1 MKAKMTKLCL
11 LFILLCSLPVFYSCS
26 DEADAF
32 YLYEYWE
39 VMFDPEPPI
48 SETSLSITGGTKLG
62 IKGGVA
68 PYTAEIAD
76 GQIATAY
83 VDENNDIQI
92 SSIKLGS
99 TSLMVKDADGRI
111 IKIGLKVVNG
121 KQSFSVNSVEAR
133 ITGIDESLLD
143 EQQKEK
149 LEAVKKKIKDEAGIQ
164 ATGGIAFSYDQK
176 SSGKVTI
183 VTSKDNAPK
192 IEGSFSRSTSESGTT
207 FQITINGK
215 EYDCKFK
222 LPERSDTSKS
232 ITTRDLGPIPY
243 WLVED
248 VTEDYK
254 SDVTDLFGI
263 NATSLKIER
272 IYIGSFTP
280 LRYVYSS
287 FYKIDAAKSTKNCFL
302 SHLSSFSY

>member
-26 DEADAF
+26 DEADDF
-32 YLYEYWE
+32 YLFEYWE

-48 SETSLSITGGTKLG
+48 SETSLPITGGTKLG

-68 PYTAEIAD
+68 PYTAEVAD

-83 VDENNDIQI
+83 IDKNNDIQI

-149 LEAVKKKIKDEAGIQ
+149 LEAVIKKIKDEAGIK

-183 VTSKDNAPK
+183 VTSKDNTPK

-280 LRYVYSS
+280 LR
-287 FYKIDAAKSTKNCFL
+287 
-302 SHLSSFSY
+302 

>member
-1 MKAKMTKLCL
+1 MKAKTTKLCL

-26 DEADAF
+26 DEADDF
-32 YLYEYWE
+32 YLFEYWE
-39 VMFDPEPPI
+39 VMLNPEPPI

-62 IKGGVA
+62 IKGGIA

-83 VDENNDIQI
+83 VDKNNDIQI
-92 SSIKLGS
+92 SSIKLGN

-280 LRYVYSS
+280 LR
-287 FYKIDAAKSTKNCFL
+287 
-302 SHLSSFSY
+302 

>member
-1 MKAKMTKLCL
+1 MKAKMAKLCL

-26 DEADAF
+26 DEADDF
-32 YLYEYWE
+32 YLFEYWE
-39 VMFDPEPPI
+39 VMLDPEPPI

-149 LEAVKKKIKDEAGIQ
+149 LEAVIKKIKEEAGIQ

-183 VTSKDNAPK
+183 VASKDNAPK

-280 LRYVYSS
+280 LR
-287 FYKIDAAKSTKNCFL
+287 
-302 SHLSSFSY
+302 

>member
-32 YLYEYWE
+32 YLFEYWE

-48 SETSLSITGGTKLG
+48 SETSLPITGGTKLG

-68 PYTAEIAD
+68 PYTAEVAD

-83 VDENNDIQI
+83 IDKNNDIQI

-133 ITGIDESLLD
+133 ITGIDEGLLY

-149 LEAVKKKIKDEAGIQ
+149 LEAVIKKIKDEAGIQ

-183 VTSKDNAPK
+183 VTSKDNTPK

-280 LRYVYSS
+280 L
-287 FYKIDAAKSTKNCFL
+287 
-302 SHLSSFSY
+302 H

>member
-26 DEADAF
+26 NEADAF

-149 LEAVKKKIKDEAGIQ
+149 LEAVIKKIKDEAGIQ

-183 VTSKDNAPK
+183 VASKDNTPK

-222 LPERSDTSKS
+222 LPERPDTSKS

-254 SDVTDLFGI
+254 SEVTDLFGI

-280 LRYVYSS
+280 LR
-287 FYKIDAAKSTKNCFL
+287 
-302 SHLSSFSY
+302 

>member
-1 MKAKMTKLCL
+1 MKAKMAKLCL

-26 DEADAF
+26 DEADDF
-32 YLYEYWE
+32 YLFEYWE
-39 VMFDPEPPI
+39 VMLDPEPPI

-68 PYTAEIAD
+68 PYTAEVAD

-83 VDENNDIQI
+83 IDKNNDIQI

-222 LPERSDTSKS
+222 LPERPDTSKS

-263 NATSLKIER
+263 NAISLKIER

-280 LRYVYSS
+280 LR
-287 FYKIDAAKSTKNCFL
+287 
-302 SHLSSFSY
+302 

>member
-215 EYDCKFK
+215 GYDCKFK

-280 LRYVYSS
+280 LR
-287 FYKIDAAKSTKNCFL
+287 
-302 SHLSSFSY
+302 

>member
-1 MKAKMTKLCL
+1 MKAKTTKLCL

-26 DEADAF
+26 NEADDF
-32 YLYEYWE
+32 YLFEYWE
-39 VMFDPEPPI
+39 VMLDPEPPI

-121 KQSFSVNSVEAR
+121 KQSFSVNSVEAK

-149 LEAVKKKIKDEAGIQ
+149 LEAVIKKIKDEAGIQ

-254 SDVTDLFGI
+254 SDVTGLFEI
-263 NATSLKIER
+263 NAISLKIER

-280 LRYVYSS
+280 LR
-287 FYKIDAAKSTKNCFL
+287 
-302 SHLSSFSY
+302 

>member
-76 GQIATAY
+76 GQIAIAY

-92 SSIKLGS
+92 SSIKLGN

-111 IKIGLKVVNG
+111 IKIGLKVVNS

-164 ATGGIAFSYDQK
+164 ATGVIAFSYDQK

-222 LPERSDTSKS
+222 LPERPDTSKS

-280 LRYVYSS
+280 LR
-287 FYKIDAAKSTKNCFL
+287 
-302 SHLSSFSY
+302 

>member
-1 MKAKMTKLCL
+1 MKAKMAKLCL

-26 DEADAF
+26 DEADDF
-32 YLYEYWE
+32 YLFEYWE
-39 VMFDPEPPI
+39 VMLDPEPPI
-48 SETSLSITGGTKLG
+48 SEASLSITGGTTLG

-83 VDENNDIQI
+83 IDKNNDIQI

-99 TSLMVKDADGRI
+99 TSLMVKDADGRV

-133 ITGIDESLLD
+133 ITGIDESLLN

-149 LEAVKKKIKDEAGIQ
+149 LEAVIKKIKEEADIQ

-280 LRYVYSS
+280 LR
-287 FYKIDAAKSTKNCFL
+287 
-302 SHLSSFSY
+302 

>member
-1 MKAKMTKLCL
+1 
-11 LFILLCSLPVFYSCS
+11 
-26 DEADAF
+26 
-32 YLYEYWE
+32 
-39 VMFDPEPPI
+39 MFDPEPPI

-143 EQQKEK
+143 EQQKGK
-149 LEAVKKKIKDEAGIQ
+149 LEAVIKKIKDEAGIQ

-280 LRYVYSS
+280 LR
-287 FYKIDAAKSTKNCFL
+287 ALSTILCK
-302 SHLSSFSY
+302 

>member
-76 GQIATAY
+76 GQIAIAY

-92 SSIKLGS
+92 SSIKLGN

-133 ITGIDESLLD
+133 ITGIDKSLLD

-149 LEAVKKKIKDEAGIQ
+149 LEAVIKKIKDEAGIQ

-183 VTSKDNAPK
+183 VTSKDNTPK

-222 LPERSDTSKS
+222 LPERPDTSKS

-280 LRYVYSS
+280 LR
-287 FYKIDAAKSTKNCFL
+287 
-302 SHLSSFSY
+302 

>member
-1 MKAKMTKLCL
+1 MKAKMAKLCL

-121 KQSFSVNSVEAR
+121 KQSFSVNSVEAK

-222 LPERSDTSKS
+222 LPERPDTSKS

-280 LRYVYSS
+280 LR
-287 FYKIDAAKSTKNCFL
+287 
-302 SHLSSFSY
+302 

>member
-1 MKAKMTKLCL
+1 MKAKTTKLCL

-39 VMFDPEPPI
+39 VMLDPEPPI
-48 SETSLSITGGTKLG
+48 SETSLPITGGTKLG

-149 LEAVKKKIKDEAGIQ
+149 LEAVIKKIKDEAGIQ

-222 LPERSDTSKS
+222 LPERPDTSKS

-280 LRYVYSS
+280 LR
-287 FYKIDAAKSTKNCFL
+287 
-302 SHLSSFSY
+302 

>member
-1 MKAKMTKLCL
+1 MKAKMAKLCL

-232 ITTRDLGPIPY
+232 ITTRDLDPIPY

-280 LRYVYSS
+280 LR
-287 FYKIDAAKSTKNCFL
+287 
-302 SHLSSFSY
+302 

>member
-1 MKAKMTKLCL
+1 MKAKMAKLCL

-26 DEADAF
+26 NEADDF
-32 YLYEYWE
+32 YLFEYWE
-39 VMFDPEPPI
+39 VMLNPEPPI

-149 LEAVKKKIKDEAGIQ
+149 LEAVIKKIKDEAGIQ

-183 VTSKDNAPK
+183 VTSKNNTPK

-280 LRYVYSS
+280 LR
-287 FYKIDAAKSTKNCFL
+287 
-302 SHLSSFSY
+302 

>member
-1 MKAKMTKLCL
+1 MKAKMAKLCL

-215 EYDCKFK
+215 EYDRKFK

-280 LRYVYSS
+280 LR
-287 FYKIDAAKSTKNCFL
+287 
-302 SHLSSFSY
+302 

>member
-76 GQIATAY
+76 GQIAIAY

-92 SSIKLGS
+92 SSIKLGN

-133 ITGIDESLLD
+133 ITGIDKSLLD

-149 LEAVKKKIKDEAGIQ
+149 LEAVIKKIKDEAGIQ

-183 VTSKDNAPK
+183 VTSKDNTPK

-280 LRYVYSS
+280 L
-287 FYKIDAAKSTKNCFL
+287 
-302 SHLSSFSY
+302 H

>member
-1 MKAKMTKLCL
+1 MKAKTTKLCL

-26 DEADAF
+26 NEADDF
-32 YLYEYWE
+32 YLFEYWE
-39 VMFDPEPPI
+39 VMLNPEPPI

-183 VTSKDNAPK
+183 VTSKDNTPK

-280 LRYVYSS
+280 LR
-287 FYKIDAAKSTKNCFL
+287 
-302 SHLSSFSY
+302 

>member
-1 MKAKMTKLCL
+1 MKAKMAKLCL

-83 VDENNDIQI
+83 VDENNDIRI

-149 LEAVKKKIKDEAGIQ
+149 LEAVIKMIKDEAGIQ

-222 LPERSDTSKS
+222 LPERPDTSKS

-248 VTEDYK
+248 VTENYK
-254 SDVTDLFGI
+254 SDVTGLFEI
-263 NATSLKIER
+263 NAISLKIER

-280 LRYVYSS
+280 LR
-287 FYKIDAAKSTKNCFL
+287 
-302 SHLSSFSY
+302 

>member
-26 DEADAF
+26 DEADDF
-32 YLYEYWE
+32 YLFEYWE
-39 VMFDPEPPI
+39 VMLNPEPPI

-76 GQIATAY
+76 GQIAIAY

-92 SSIKLGS
+92 SSIKLGN

-149 LEAVKKKIKDEAGIQ
+149 LEAVIKKIKDEAGIQ
-164 ATGGIAFSYDQK
+164 ATGVIAFSYDQK

-222 LPERSDTSKS
+222 LPERPDTSKS

-280 LRYVYSS
+280 LR
-287 FYKIDAAKSTKNCFL
+287 
-302 SHLSSFSY
+302 

>member
-1 MKAKMTKLCL
+1 MKAKMAKLCL

-143 EQQKEK
+143 EQQKGK
-149 LEAVKKKIKDEAGIQ
+149 LEAVIKKIKEEAGIQ

-222 LPERSDTSKS
+222 LPELPERPDTSKS

-280 LRYVYSS
+280 LR
-287 FYKIDAAKSTKNCFL
+287 
-302 SHLSSFSY
+302 

>member
-1 MKAKMTKLCL
+1 MKAKMAKLCL

-48 SETSLSITGGTKLG
+48 SEASLSITGGTKLG

-149 LEAVKKKIKDEAGIQ
+149 LEAVIKKIKDEAGIQ

-263 NATSLKIER
+263 NVTSLKIER

-280 LRYVYSS
+280 LR
-287 FYKIDAAKSTKNCFL
+287 
-302 SHLSSFSY
+302 

>member
-76 GQIATAY
+76 GQIAIAY

-92 SSIKLGS
+92 SSIKLGN

-149 LEAVKKKIKDEAGIQ
+149 LEAVIKKIKDEAGIQ

-183 VTSKDNAPK
+183 VTSKDNTPK

-263 NATSLKIER
+263 NVTSLKIER

-280 LRYVYSS
+280 LR
-287 FYKIDAAKSTKNCFL
+287 
-302 SHLSSFSY
+302 

>member
-1 MKAKMTKLCL
+1 MKAKMAKLCL

-48 SETSLSITGGTKLG
+48 SETSLPITGGTKLG
-62 IKGGVA
+62 IKGGIA

-83 VDENNDIQI
+83 IDENNDIQI

-149 LEAVKKKIKDEAGIQ
+149 LEAVIKKIKDEAGIQ

-183 VTSKDNAPK
+183 VTNKDNAPK

-222 LPERSDTSKS
+222 LPERPDTSKS

-280 LRYVYSS
+280 LR
-287 FYKIDAAKSTKNCFL
+287 
-302 SHLSSFSY
+302 

>member
-32 YLYEYWE
+32 YLFEYWE

-48 SETSLSITGGTKLG
+48 SETSLPITGGTKLG

-68 PYTAEIAD
+68 PYTAEVAD

-83 VDENNDIQI
+83 IDKNNDIQI

-133 ITGIDESLLD
+133 ITGIDEGLLD

-149 LEAVKKKIKDEAGIQ
+149 LEAVIKKIKDEAGIQ

-183 VTSKDNAPK
+183 VTSKDNTPK

-263 NATSLKIER
+263 NVTSLKIER

-280 LRYVYSS
+280 LR
-287 FYKIDAAKSTKNCFL
+287 
-302 SHLSSFSY
+302 

>member
-26 DEADAF
+26 DEADDF
-32 YLYEYWE
+32 YLFEYWE
-39 VMFDPEPPI
+39 VMLNPEPPI

-62 IKGGVA
+62 IKGGIA

-183 VTSKDNAPK
+183 VTSKDNTPK

-263 NATSLKIER
+263 NVTSLKIER

-280 LRYVYSS
+280 LR
-287 FYKIDAAKSTKNCFL
+287 
-302 SHLSSFSY
+302 

>member
-1 MKAKMTKLCL
+1 MKAKMAKLCL

-143 EQQKEK
+143 EQQKGK
-149 LEAVKKKIKDEAGIQ
+149 LEAVIKKIKDEAGIQ

-192 IEGSFSRSTSESGTT
+192 IEGNFSRSTSESGTT

-280 LRYVYSS
+280 LR
-287 FYKIDAAKSTKNCFL
+287 
-302 SHLSSFSY
+302 

>member
-1 MKAKMTKLCL
+1 MKAKTTKLCL

-26 DEADAF
+26 DEADDF
-32 YLYEYWE
+32 YLFEYWE
-39 VMFDPEPPI
+39 VMLDPEPPI

-121 KQSFSVNSVEAR
+121 KQSFSVNSVEAK

-149 LEAVKKKIKDEAGIQ
+149 LEAVIKKIKEEAGIQ
-164 ATGGIAFSYDQK
+164 ATGGI
-176 SSGKVTI
+176 
-183 VTSKDNAPK
+183 APK

-222 LPERSDTSKS
+222 LPERPDTSKS

-280 LRYVYSS
+280 LR
-287 FYKIDAAKSTKNCFL
+287 
-302 SHLSSFSY
+302 

>member
-1 MKAKMTKLCL
+1 MKAKMAKLCL

-48 SETSLSITGGTKLG
+48 SETSLSITGGSKLG

-248 VTEDYK
+248 VTGDYK

-280 LRYVYSS
+280 LR
-287 FYKIDAAKSTKNCFL
+287 
-302 SHLSSFSY
+302 

>member
-1 MKAKMTKLCL
+1 MKAKTTKLCL

-26 DEADAF
+26 NEADDF
-32 YLYEYWE
+32 YLFEYWE
-39 VMFDPEPPI
+39 VMLNPEPPI

-149 LEAVKKKIKDEAGIQ
+149 LEAVIKKIKDEAGIQ

-183 VTSKDNAPK
+183 VTSKNNTPK

-222 LPERSDTSKS
+222 LPELPERPDTSKS

-254 SDVTDLFGI
+254 SDVTDLFEI
-263 NATSLKIER
+263 NAISLKIER

-280 LRYVYSS
+280 LR
-287 FYKIDAAKSTKNCFL
+287 
-302 SHLSSFSY
+302 

>member
-1 MKAKMTKLCL
+1 MKAKMAKLCL

-39 VMFDPEPPI
+39 VMLDPEPPI
-48 SETSLSITGGTKLG
+48 SETSLPITGGTKLG

-111 IKIGLKVVNG
+111 INIGLKVVNG

-149 LEAVKKKIKDEAGIQ
+149 LEAVIKKIKDEAGIQ

-248 VTEDYK
+248 VTENYK
-254 SDVTDLFGI
+254 SDVIGQFETD
-263 NATSLKIER
+263 ATSLKIER

-280 LRYVYSS
+280 LR
-287 FYKIDAAKSTKNCFL
+287 
-302 SHLSSFSY
+302 

>member
-48 SETSLSITGGTKLG
+48 SEASLSITGGTKLG

-149 LEAVKKKIKDEAGIQ
+149 LEAVIKKIKDEAGIQ

-183 VTSKDNAPK
+183 VTSKDNTPK

-232 ITTRDLGPIPY
+232 ITTRDLDPIPY

-263 NATSLKIER
+263 NVTSLKIER

-280 LRYVYSS
+280 LR
-287 FYKIDAAKSTKNCFL
+287 
-302 SHLSSFSY
+302 

>member
-26 DEADAF
+26 DEADDF
-32 YLYEYWE
+32 YQFEYWE

-48 SETSLSITGGTKLG
+48 SETSLPITGGTKLG

-68 PYTAEIAD
+68 PYTAEVAD

-83 VDENNDIQI
+83 IDKNNDIQI

-149 LEAVKKKIKDEAGIQ
+149 LEAVIKKIKDEAGIQ

-183 VTSKDNAPK
+183 VTSKDNTPK

-280 LRYVYSS
+280 LR
-287 FYKIDAAKSTKNCFL
+287 
-302 SHLSSFSY
+302 

>member
-1 MKAKMTKLCL
+1 MKAKMAKLCL

-76 GQIATAY
+76 GQIAIAY

-111 IKIGLKVVNG
+111 IKIGLKVVNS

-149 LEAVKKKIKDEAGIQ
+149 LEAVIKKIKDEAGIQ
-164 ATGGIAFSYDQK
+164 ATGVIAFSYDQK

-222 LPERSDTSKS
+222 LPERPDTSKS

-280 LRYVYSS
+280 LR
-287 FYKIDAAKSTKNCFL
+287 
-302 SHLSSFSY
+302 

>member
-1 MKAKMTKLCL
+1 MKAKTTKLCL

-149 LEAVKKKIKDEAGIQ
+149 LEAVIKKIKDEAGIQ

-192 IEGSFSRSTSESGTT
+192 IEGTFSRSTSESGTT

-222 LPERSDTSKS
+222 LPERPDTSKS

-280 LRYVYSS
+280 LR
-287 FYKIDAAKSTKNCFL
+287 
-302 SHLSSFSY
+302 

>member
-39 VMFDPEPPI
+39 VMLDPEPPI
-48 SETSLSITGGTKLG
+48 SETSLPITGGTKLG

-149 LEAVKKKIKDEAGIQ
+149 LEAVIKKIKDEAGIQ

-232 ITTRDLGPIPY
+232 ITTRDLGPLPY

-248 VTEDYK
+248 VTENYK
-254 SDVTDLFGI
+254 SDVIGQFETD
-263 NATSLKIER
+263 ATSLKIER

-280 LRYVYSS
+280 LR
-287 FYKIDAAKSTKNCFL
+287 
-302 SHLSSFSY
+302 

>member
-1 MKAKMTKLCL
+1 MKAKMAKLCL

-32 YLYEYWE
+32 YLFEYWE
-39 VMFDPEPPI
+39 VMLNPEPPI

-62 IKGGVA
+62 IKGGIA

-83 VDENNDIQI
+83 VDKNNDIQI
-92 SSIKLGS
+92 SSIKLGN

-280 LRYVYSS
+280 LR
-287 FYKIDAAKSTKNCFL
+287 
-302 SHLSSFSY
+302 

>member
-76 GQIATAY
+76 GQIAIAY

-92 SSIKLGS
+92 SSIKLGN

-149 LEAVKKKIKDEAGIQ
+149 LEAVIKKIKDEAGIQ
-164 ATGGIAFSYDQK
+164 ATGVIAFSYDQK

-222 LPERSDTSKS
+222 LPERPDTSKS

-280 LRYVYSS
+280 LR
-287 FYKIDAAKSTKNCFL
+287 
-302 SHLSSFSY
+302 